1 MTYTGET
8 IPSGG
13 PPRAAEIEL
22 NSIQPIP
29 DGERHG
35 TVGQQW
41 RLWYACNA
49 NFFCVVLGSFAVL
62 LGLNLFWAIAAIV
75 IGSVIGG
82 ILTGLHA
89 VQGPR
94 LGVPQMIQSRG
105 QFGFYF
111 GVVLFLMGI
120 LLDVGYMGGGVVVGA
135 QSLQGVIPGLPIQ
148 AWIVIFA
155 VPCVVLAIWG
165 YRLIHA
171 VQPYLVV
178 IMTGVWFAI
187 LGLIIAS
194 GDHLAKGMGGTHL
207 ASFPVFLVVV
217 GLFFM
222 NQLSWAIYVS
232 DYSRYMPRDTSGP
245 RIVTAV
251 TVGSTVSTVAFCAL
265 GAWVTAIS
273 PTAASPVTVIA
284 NVAGKWVLWFSALS
298 LVAGA
303 AMNAYTGMLSWESVR
318 STWQQVKL
326 SRLTRVV
333 GVLLISAVAL
343 VLALLGWRSFVTTFS
358 NFLSVLLFVFVPWS
372 LINLVDFYLVQ
383 HERYDIASFYTPRGS
398 YGGWRW
404 VAVIPYLVAVGAELL
419 FVDQTD
425 LKGPLV
431 NALGGADISWIVGG
445 VVAAAGYLIAVRIAG
460 RGAEV
465 PVEELTRAGLSRR
478 RGTPRRPACRRD
490 QLVPGVDAQL
500 GVDVF
505 QVGLDGADRQGQ
517 LPGDVGVRGPGGGQ
531 GGHPLFLGAQRA

>member
-1 MTYTGET
+1 MTLAGEST
-8 IPSGG
+8 QAAG
-13 PPRAAEIEL
+13 PPRTADIEV

-29 DGERHG
+29 DSERHG

-49 NFFCVVLGSFAVL
+49 NFFCIVLGSFAVL
-62 LGLNLFWAIAAIV
+62 LGLNLFWAIVAIV
-75 IGSVIGG
+75 VGSVIGG
-82 ILTGLHA
+82 VLTALHA

-94 LGVPQMIQSRG
+94 LGVPQMVQSRG

-120 LLDVGYMGGGVVVGA
+120 LLDVGYMGGGLVVGA
-135 QSLQGVIPGLPIQ
+135 QSLQEAVPGLPVE

-155 VPCVVLAIWG
+155 VPAVLLAVWG

-178 IMTGVWFAI
+178 IMTGVWIAMV
-187 LGLIIAS
+187 GLVIAS
-194 GDHLAKGMGGTHL
+194 GDHLAKGMGGTSL

-232 DYSRYMPRDTSGP
+232 DYSRYMPKDTSGP
-245 RIVTAV
+245 RIFTAV
-251 TVGSTVSTVAFCAL
+251 AVGSTVSTVAFCAL
-265 GAWVTAIS
+265 GAWVAAIA

-284 NVAGKWVLWFSALS
+284 SVAGKWVLWFSALS
-298 LVAGA
+298 LIAGA
-303 AMNAYTGMLSWESVR
+303 GMNAYTGMLSWEAVR
-318 STWQQVKL
+318 STWQRVGL
-326 SRLTRVV
+326 SRRARVV

-343 VLALLGWRSFVTTFS
+343 LLALLGWKSFVTTFS
-358 NFLSVLLFVFVPWS
+358 NFLDVLLFVFVPWS

-383 HERYDIASFYTPRGS
+383 RERYDVASFYTARGI

-404 VAVIPYLVAVGAELL
+404 VAVIPYLVAVGLELL

-445 VVAAAGYLIAVRIAG
+445 VVAAVGYLIAVRI
-460 RGAEV
+460 V
-465 PVEELTRAGLSRR
+465 
-478 RGTPRRPACRRD
+478 
-490 QLVPGVDAQL
+490 
-500 GVDVF
+500 
-505 QVGLDGADRQGQ
+505 
-517 LPGDVGVRGPGGGQ
+517 GQ
-531 GGHPLFLGAQRA
+531 GAQATADQPTTVSS

>member
-1 MTYTGET
+1 MTRASESTRPTGSSRTST
-8 IPSGG
+8 IEV
-13 PPRAAEIEL
+13 R
-22 NSIQPIP
+22 SIQPVP
-29 DGERHG
+29 DRERHG

-49 NFFCVVLGSFAVL
+49 NFFCVVLGSFAVV
-62 LGLNLFWAIAAIV
+62 LGLNLFWAIVAIV
-75 IGSVIGG
+75 IGSVMGG
-82 ILTGLHA
+82 VLTALHA

-120 LLDVGYMGGGVVVGA
+120 VLDVGYMGGGLVVGA
-135 QSLQGVIPGLPIQ
+135 ESLQGVIPGLPIQ

-155 VPCVVLAIWG
+155 VPCTVLAIWG

-178 IMTGVWFAI
+178 IMTGVWIAV

-245 RIVTAV
+245 RISTAV
-251 TVGSTVSTVAFCAL
+251 AVGSTLSTVMFCAL
-265 GAWVTAIS
+265 GAWVTAIA
-273 PTAASPVTVIA
+273 PNAASPVTVIA
-284 NVAGKWVLWFSALS
+284 SVAGKWILGFSALS
-298 LVAGA
+298 LVAAA
-303 AMNAYTGMLSWESVR
+303 AMNAYTGMLSWDSVR
-318 STWQQVKL
+318 STWQQVAL
-326 SRLTRVV
+326 SRIARVV
-333 GVLLISAVAL
+333 GVMLISGVAL
-343 VLALLGWRSFVTTFS
+343 LLALLGWRSFVNTFS
-358 NFLSVLLFVFVPWS
+358 NFLNVLLFLFVPWS
-372 LINLVDFYLVQ
+372 LINLIDFYLVQ
-383 HERYDIASFYTPRGS
+383 RECYDVASFYAPHGI

-404 VAVIPYLVAVGAELL
+404 VAVIPYVVAVGVELL

-431 NALGGADISWIVGG
+431 NLLGGSDISWIVGG
-445 VVAAAGYLIAVRIAG
+445 VVATVLYLVG
-460 RGAEV
+460 
-465 PVEELTRAGLSRR
+465 TKRR
-478 RGTPRRPACRRD
+478 RA
-490 QLVPGVDAQL
+490 
-500 GVDVF
+500 
-505 QVGLDGADRQGQ
+505 RQG
-517 LPGDVGVRGPGGGQ
+517 LPATAVW
-531 GGHPLFLGAQRA
+531 

>member
-1 MTYTGET
+1 
-8 IPSGG
+8 
-13 PPRAAEIEL
+13 
-22 NSIQPIP
+22 
-29 DGERHG
+29 
-35 TVGQQW
+35 
-41 RLWYACNA
+41 
-49 NFFCVVLGSFAVL
+49 VVLGSFAVL
-62 LGLNLFWAIAAIV
+62 LGLNLFWAIIAIV
-75 IGSVIGG
+75 AGSVIGG
-82 ILTGLHA
+82 VLTALHA

-111 GVVLFLMGI
+111 GVVLFVMGI
-120 LLDVGYMGGGVVVGA
+120 VLDVGYMGGGLVVGA
-135 QSLQGVIPGLPIQ
+135 QSLQGVIPGLPVQ

-178 IMTGVWFAI
+178 IMTGVW
-187 LGLIIAS
+187 IAMVALVITS

-232 DYSRYMPRDTSGP
+232 DYSRYMPKDTSGP
-245 RIVTAV
+245 KIFTAV
-251 TVGSTVSTVAFCAL
+251 AVGSTVSTVLFCAL

-273 PTAASPVTVIA
+273 PAASSPVTVIA
-284 NVAGKWVLWFSALS
+284 SVAGKWVLWFSALS
-298 LVAGA
+298 LIAGA

-318 STWQQVKL
+318 STWQKVTL
-326 SRLTRVV
+326 SRLARVA
-333 GVLLISAVAL
+333 GVLLISGISL

-383 HERYDIASFYTPRGS
+383 RERYDVASFYTPRGI
-398 YGGWRW
+398 YGAWRW
-404 VAVIPYLVAVGAELL
+404 VAVIPYLIACGTELL

-460 RGAEV
+460 RGAQI
-465 PVEELTRAGLSRR
+465 PATQLTSASR
-478 RGTPRRPACRRD
+478 
-490 QLVPGVDAQL
+490 
-500 GVDVF
+500 
-505 QVGLDGADRQGQ
+505 
-517 LPGDVGVRGPGGGQ
+517 
-531 GGHPLFLGAQRA
+531 

>member
-1 MTYTGET
+1 MTQTGET
-8 IPSGG
+8 TPAVG
-13 PPRAAEIEL
+13 PPRAAEIEIH
-22 NSIQPIP
+22 SIQPIP
-29 DGERHG
+29 DGDRHG

-49 NFFCVVLGSFAVL
+49 NFFCIVLGSFAVL
-62 LGLNLFWAIAAIV
+62 LGLNLFWAIVAIV
-75 IGSVIGG
+75 VGSVIGG
-82 ILTGLHA
+82 VLTGLHG

-120 LLDVGYMGGGVVVGA
+120 LLDVGYMGGGLVVGA
-135 QSLQGVIPGLPIQ
+135 QSLQGVIPGLPVQ
-148 AWIVIFA
+148 AWIAIFA
-155 VPCVVLAIWG
+155 VPCVVLAVWG

-178 IMTGVWFAI
+178 IMTGVWIAM
-187 LGLIIAS
+187 LGLVIAS
-194 GDHLAKGMGGTHL
+194 GDHLAKGMGGVHL
-207 ASFPVFLVVV
+207 DSFPVFLVVV

-232 DYSRYMPRDTSGP
+232 DYSRYMPRDTSGS
-245 RIVTAV
+245 RIFTAV
-251 TVGSTVSTVAFCAL
+251 AVGSTVSTVAFCAL
-265 GAWVTAIS
+265 GAWVTAIA

-284 NVAGKWVLWFSALS
+284 SVAGKWVLWFSALS
-298 LVAGA
+298 LIAGA

-326 SRLTRVV
+326 SRLARVV
-333 GVLLISAVAL
+333 GVLLVSAVAL
-343 VLALLGWRSFVTTFS
+343 VLALLGWKSFVTTFS

-383 HERYDIASFYTPRGS
+383 REHYDVASFYSPRGI

-404 VAVIPYLVAVGAELL
+404 VAVIPYLVAVGLELL
-419 FVDQTD
+419 FVDQVD

-445 VVAAAGYLIAVRIAG
+445 VVAAVGYLIAVRIAG

-465 PVEELTRAGLSRR
+465 ST
-478 RGTPRRPACRRD
+478 D
-490 QLVPGVDAQL
+490 QLTGVS
-500 GVDVF
+500 G
-505 QVGLDGADRQGQ
+505 
-517 LPGDVGVRGPGGGQ
+517 
-531 GGHPLFLGAQRA
+531 

>member
-1 MTYTGET
+1 MTQTGET
-8 IPSGG
+8 TPAAG
-13 PPRAAEIEL
+13 PPRTAEIEI

-29 DGERHG
+29 DAERHG

-62 LGLNLFWAIAAIV
+62 LGLNLFWAIVAIV
-75 IGSVIGG
+75 LGSVIGG
-82 ILTGLHA
+82 VLTGLHA

-120 LLDVGYMGGGVVVGA
+120 LLDVGYMGGGIVVGA

-155 VPCVVLAIWG
+155 VPCVALAVWG

-178 IMTGVWFAI
+178 IMTGVWFAM
-187 LGLIIAS
+187 LGLILAS
-194 GDHLAKGMGGTHL
+194 GDHLAKGMGGAHL
-207 ASFPVFLVVV
+207 SSFPVFLVVV

-232 DYSRYMPRDTSGP
+232 DYSRYMPKDTNGP
-245 RIVTAV
+245 RVFAAV
-251 TVGSTVSTVAFCAL
+251 AVGSTVSTIAFCAL
-265 GAWVTAIS
+265 GAWVTAIA

-284 NVAGKWVLWFSALS
+284 SVAGKWVLWFSALS

-326 SRLTRVV
+326 SRLARVI
-333 GVLLISAVAL
+333 GVLLISGIAL
-343 VLALLGWRSFVTTFS
+343 VLALLGWKSFVTTFS

-372 LINLVDFYLVQ
+372 LINLVDFYWVQ
-383 HERYDIASFYTPRGS
+383 RERYDVSAFYTPRGI

-404 VAVIPYLVAVGAELL
+404 VAVIPYLVAVGLELL
-419 FVDQTD
+419 FVDQVD

-445 VVAAAGYLIAVRIAG
+445 VVAAVGYLIAVRIAG
-460 RGAEV
+460 RGADV
-465 PVEELTRAGLSRR
+465 ST
-478 RGTPRRPACRRD
+478 D
-490 QLVPGVDAQL
+490 QLTGVS
-500 GVDVF
+500 G
-505 QVGLDGADRQGQ
+505 
-517 LPGDVGVRGPGGGQ
+517 
-531 GGHPLFLGAQRA
+531 

>member
-1 MTYTGET
+1 MTSTGET
-8 IPSGG
+8 TPPAG
-13 PPRAAEIEL
+13 PPRTAEIEI

-29 DGERHG
+29 DSERHG
-35 TVGQQW
+35 TIGQQW

-49 NFFCVVLGSFAVL
+49 NFFCIVLGSFAVL
-62 LGLNLFWAIAAIV
+62 LGLNLFWAIVGIV

-82 ILTGLHA
+82 VLTGLHA

-120 LLDVGYMGGGVVVGA
+120 LLDVGYMGGGLVVGA

-155 VPCVVLAIWG
+155 VPCVVLAVWG

-178 IMTGVWFAI
+178 IMTGVWLAM

-207 ASFPVFLVVV
+207 ASFPIFLVVV

-232 DYSRYMPRDTSGP
+232 DYSRYMPRNTNGP
-245 RIVTAV
+245 RIFAAV
-251 TVGSTVSTVAFCAL
+251 AVGSTVSTVAFCAL
-265 GAWVTAIS
+265 GAWVTAIA

-284 NVAGKWVLWFSALS
+284 SVAGKWVLWFSALS

-303 AMNAYTGMLSWESVR
+303 AMNAYTGMLSWDSVR

-326 SRLTRVV
+326 SRLARVL
-333 GVLLISAVAL
+333 GVLLISGVAI

-383 HERYDIASFYTPRGS
+383 RERYDVASFYTPRGI

-404 VAVIPYLVAVGAELL
+404 VAVIPYLIALGLELL

-431 NALGGADISWIVGG
+431 NALGGADISWIVGA
-445 VVAAAGYLIAVRIAG
+445 VVAAVGYLIAVRIAG
-460 RGAEV
+460 RGADV
-465 PVEELTRAGLSRR
+465 PVEELT
-478 RGTPRRPACRRD
+478 
-490 QLVPGVDAQL
+490 
-500 GVDVF
+500 
-505 QVGLDGADRQGQ
+505 GA
-517 LPGDVGVRGPGGGQ
+517 PS
-531 GGHPLFLGAQRA
+531 

>member
-1 MTYTGET
+1 MTQTRTGET
-8 IPSGG
+8 TTAAG
-13 PPRAAEIEL
+13 PPRLTEIEV

-29 DGERHG
+29 DSERHG

-49 NFFCVVLGSFAVL
+49 NFFCIVLGSFAVL
-62 LGLNLFWAIAAIV
+62 LGLNLFWAIVAIV
-75 IGSVIGG
+75 LGSVIGG
-82 ILTGLHA
+82 VLTALHA

-120 LLDVGYMGGGVVVGA
+120 LLDVGYMGGGLVVGA
-135 QSLQGVIPGLPIQ
+135 QSLQGVVPGLPIE

-155 VPCVVLAIWG
+155 VPAVILAIWG

-178 IMTGVWFAI
+178 IMTGVFLAM

-207 ASFPVFLVVV
+207 SSFPVFLVVV

-245 RIVTAV
+245 KIFTAV
-251 TVGSTVSTVAFCAL
+251 AVGSTVSTVAFCAL
-265 GAWVTAIS
+265 GAWVAAIA
-273 PTAASPVTVIA
+273 PTAASPVNVIA
-284 NVAGKWVLWFSALS
+284 GVAGKWVLWFSALS

-303 AMNAYTGMLSWESVR
+303 GMNAYTGMLSWEAVR
-318 STWQQVKL
+318 STWQRVAL
-326 SRLTRVV
+326 SRLARVV
-333 GVLLISAVAL
+333 GVLLISGVAL
-343 VLALLGWRSFVTTFS
+343 LLALLGWQSFVTTFS
-358 NFLSVLLFVFVPWS
+358 NFLDVLLFVFVPWS
-372 LINLVDFYLVQ
+372 LINLVDFYVVQ
-383 HERYDIASFYTPRGS
+383 RERYDVASFYTPRGI

-404 VAVIPYLVAVGAELL
+404 VAVIPYLVAVGVELL

-445 VVAAAGYLIAVRIAG
+445 VVAAVGYLIAVRITG
-460 RGAEV
+460 RGAGVTAE
-465 PVEELTRAGLSRR
+465 PLT
-478 RGTPRRPACRRD
+478 
-490 QLVPGVDAQL
+490 GVSS
-500 GVDVF
+500 
-505 QVGLDGADRQGQ
+505 
-517 LPGDVGVRGPGGGQ
+517 
-531 GGHPLFLGAQRA
+531 

>member
-1 MTYTGET
+1 MTDIGVTTPAAGASRT
-8 IPSGG
+8 
-13 PPRAAEIEL
+13 AEIEIH
-22 NSIQPIP
+22 SIQPIP
-29 DGERHG
+29 DSERHG

-49 NFFCVVLGSFAVL
+49 NFFCIVLGSFAVL
-62 LGLNLFWAIAAIV
+62 LGLNLFWAIVAIV

-82 ILTGLHA
+82 VLTGLHA

-111 GVVLFLMGI
+111 GVVLFAMGI
-120 LLDVGYMGGGVVVGA
+120 LLDVGYMGGGLVVGA
-135 QSLQGVIPGLPIQ
+135 QSLQGAISGLPIEV
-148 AWIVIFA
+148 WIVLFA
-155 VPCVVLAIWG
+155 VPCVALAVWG

-178 IMTGVWFAI
+178 IMTGVWIAMV
-187 LGLIIAS
+187 GLVIAS
-194 GDHLAKGMGGTHL
+194 GDHLAKGMGGVHL
-207 ASFPVFLVVV
+207 ASFPIFLVVT

-245 RIVTAV
+245 RIFSAV
-251 TVGSTVSTVAFCAL
+251 AVGSTVSTVAFCAL
-265 GAWVTAIS
+265 GAWVAAIA

-284 NVAGKWVLWFSALS
+284 SVAGKWVLWFSALS
-298 LVAGA
+298 LIAGA

-318 STWQQVKL
+318 STWQQVRL
-326 SRLTRVV
+326 SRLARVI
-333 GVLLISAVAL
+333 GVLLVSAVAL
-343 VLALLGWRSFVTTFS
+343 VLALLGWKSFVTTFS
-358 NFLSVLLFVFVPWS
+358 NFLDVLLFVFVPWS

-383 HERYDIASFYTPRGS
+383 RERYDVASFYSARGI

-425 LKGPLV
+425 LKGPLLSAV
-431 NALGGADISWIVGG
+431 GGADISWIVGG
-445 VVAAAGYLIAVRIAG
+445 VVAAVGYLAAVRI
-460 RGAEV
+460 V
-465 PVEELTRAGLSRR
+465 
-478 RGTPRRPACRRD
+478 
-490 QLVPGVDAQL
+490 
-500 GVDVF
+500 
-505 QVGLDGADRQGQ
+505 
-517 LPGDVGVRGPGGGQ
+517 GQ
-531 GGHPLFLGAQRA
+531 GSSVTTEQLTGVSS

>member
-1 MTYTGET
+1 MTQAHAGET
-8 IPSGG
+8 ALAAG
-13 PPRAAEIEL
+13 PPRTAEIEIH
-22 NSIQPIP
+22 SIQPIP
-29 DGERHG
+29 DSQRHG
-35 TVGQQW
+35 TVAQQW

-49 NFFCVVLGSFAVL
+49 NFFCIVLGSFAVL
-62 LGLNLFWAIAAIV
+62 LGLNLFWAIVAIL

-82 ILTGLHA
+82 VLTALHA

-120 LLDVGYMGGGVVVGA
+120 VLDVGYMGGGIVVGA
-135 QSLQGVIPGLPIQ
+135 QSLQGVVPGLPIQ
-148 AWIVIFA
+148 AWIVIFT
-155 VPCVVLAIWG
+155 VPCVALAVWG

-178 IMTGVWFAI
+178 IMTGVWIAM

-194 GDHLAKGMGGTHL
+194 GDHLAKGMAGTHL

-245 RIVTAV
+245 RIFTAV
-251 TVGSTVSTVAFCAL
+251 GVGSTVSTVAFCAL
-265 GAWVTAIS
+265 GAWVTAIA

-284 NVAGKWVLWFSALS
+284 SVAGKWVLWFSALS
-298 LVAGA
+298 LIAGA

-318 STWQQVKL
+318 STWQQVRL
-326 SRLTRVV
+326 SRLTRIV
-333 GVLLISAVAL
+333 GVLLISAVSL
-343 VLALLGWRSFVTTFS
+343 VLALLGWKSFVTTFS

-383 HERYDIASFYTPRGS
+383 RERYDVASFCNPRGI

-404 VAVIPYLVAVGAELL
+404 VAVIPYLIAVGVELL

-431 NALGGADISWIVGG
+431 NAVGGADISWIVGG
-445 VVAAAGYLIAVRIAG
+445 VVAAVGYLIAVRIAG
-460 RGAEV
+460 RGAAV
-465 PVEELTRAGLSRR
+465 PTGRLTGASR
-478 RGTPRRPACRRD
+478 
-490 QLVPGVDAQL
+490 
-500 GVDVF
+500 
-505 QVGLDGADRQGQ
+505 
-517 LPGDVGVRGPGGGQ
+517 
-531 GGHPLFLGAQRA
+531 

>member
-1 MTYTGET
+1 MTVAGALAHNTCREQEGINMT
-8 IPSGG
+8 PIAGPAGSGAA
-13 PPRAAEIEL
+13 PRAAEIEI

-29 DGERHG
+29 DGERYG

-49 NFFCVVLGSFAVL
+49 NFFCIVLGSFAVL
-62 LGLNLFWAIAAIV
+62 LGLNLFWAIVAIV

-82 ILTGLHA
+82 VLTALHA

-120 LLDVGYMGGGVVVGA
+120 LLDVGFMGGALVVGA
-135 QSLQGVIPGLPIQ
+135 QSLQEVVPGLHVQ
-148 AWIVIFA
+148 AWIVIYSL
-155 VPCVVLAIWG
+155 PCVVLAVWG

-178 IMTGVWFAI
+178 VMTGVWAAM

-207 ASFPVFLVVV
+207 ASFPIFLVVV

-232 DYSRYMPRDTSGP
+232 DYSRYMPRDTSAP
-245 RIVTAV
+245 RVFTAV
-251 TVGSTVSTVAFCAL
+251 AVGSTVSTVAFCAL
-265 GAWVTAIS
+265 GAWVTAIA

-284 NVAGKWVLWFSALS
+284 GVAGKWVLWFSALS
-298 LVAGA
+298 LIAGA

-318 STWQQVKL
+318 STWQRVGL
-326 SRLTRVV
+326 SRLARMI
-333 GVLLISAVAL
+333 GVLLVSAVAL
-343 VLALLGWRSFVTTFS
+343 VLALVGWRSFVTTFT
-358 NFLSVLLFVFVPWS
+358 NFLDVLLFVFVPWS

-383 HERYDIASFYTPRGS
+383 RERYDVPSFYTPRGI

-404 VAVIPYLVAVGAELL
+404 VAVIPYLIAVGLELL
-419 FVDQTD
+419 FVNQAD

-445 VVAAAGYLIAVRIAG
+445 VAAPVGYLIAVRIAG
-460 RGAEV
+460 WG
-465 PVEELTRAGLSRR
+465 
-478 RGTPRRPACRRD
+478 
-490 QLVPGVDAQL
+490 
-500 GVDVF
+500 
-505 QVGLDGADRQGQ
+505 DGGGHAADR
-517 LPGDVGVRGPGGGQ
+517 VSR
-531 GGHPLFLGAQRA
+531 

>member
-1 MTYTGET
+1 MTQVGET
-8 IPSGG
+8 AQVAAPL
-13 PPRAAEIEL
+13 RTAEIEV

-29 DGERHG
+29 ESQRHG

-49 NFFCVVLGSFAVL
+49 NFFCIVLGSFAVL
-62 LGLNLFWAIAAIV
+62 LGLNLFWAIVAIV
-75 IGSVIGG
+75 VGSVIGG
-82 ILTGLHA
+82 VLTALHA

-94 LGVPQMIQSRG
+94 LGVPQLIQSRG

-120 LLDVGYMGGGVVVGA
+120 LLDVGFMGGGLVVGA
-135 QSLQGVIPGLPIQ
+135 QSLQEAVPGLPVE

-155 VPCVVLAIWG
+155 VPAVALAVWG
-165 YRLIHA
+165 YNLIHA

-178 IMTGVWFAI
+178 IMTGVFFAMV
-187 LGLIIAS
+187 GLLIAS
-194 GDHLAKGMGGTHL
+194 GDHLAKGMTGLHL

-232 DYSRYMPRDTSGP
+232 DYSRYMPKQTSGP
-245 RIVTAV
+245 RVFTAV
-251 TVGSTVSTVAFCAL
+251 AVGSTLSTVLFCAL
-265 GAWVTAIS
+265 GAWVAAIA

-284 NVAGKWVLWFSALS
+284 SVSGKWVLWFSALS

-303 AMNAYTGMLSWESVR
+303 GMNAYTGMLSWEAIR
-318 STWQQVKL
+318 STWQQVRL
-326 SRLTRVV
+326 SRAARVI
-333 GVLLISAVAL
+333 GVLLISAIAL
-343 VLALLGWRSFVTTFS
+343 VLALLGWQSFVNSFS
-358 NFLSVLLFVFVPWS
+358 NFLDVLLFVFVPWS

-383 HERYDIASFYTPRGS
+383 HEHYDVAAFFNPRGV
-398 YGGWRW
+398 YGGFRW
-404 VAVIPYLVAVGAELL
+404 VAVIPYLIAVGSELL

-445 VVAAAGYLIAVRIAG
+445 VVAAVGYLIAVRITG
-460 RGAEV
+460 Q
-465 PVEELTRAGLSRR
+465 RAGL
-478 RGTPRRPACRRD
+478 TAEQPAE
-490 QLVPGVDAQL
+490 VTG
-500 GVDVF
+500 
-505 QVGLDGADRQGQ
+505 
-517 LPGDVGVRGPGGGQ
+517 
-531 GGHPLFLGAQRA
+531 

>member
-1 MTYTGET
+1 MTMAGET
-8 IPSGG
+8 SREAR
-13 PPRAAEIEL
+13 PPRTADIEV

-29 DGERHG
+29 DSERHG

-49 NFFCVVLGSFAVL
+49 NFFCIVLGSFAVL
-62 LGLNLFWAIAAIV
+62 LGLNLFWAIIAIV
-75 IGSVIGG
+75 VGSVIGG
-82 ILTGLHA
+82 VLTALHA

-94 LGVPQMIQSRG
+94 LGVPQMVQSRG

-120 LLDVGYMGGGVVVGA
+120 LLDVGFMGGGLVVGA
-135 QSLQGVIPGLPIQ
+135 QSLQEAIPGLPIE

-155 VPCVVLAIWG
+155 VPAVLLAVWG

-178 IMTGVWFAI
+178 IMSGVWIAMV
-187 LGLIIAS
+187 GLVIAS
-194 GDHLAKGMGGTHL
+194 GDHLAKGMGGTAL

-232 DYSRYMPRDTSGP
+232 DYSRYMPRNTSGP
-245 RIVTAV
+245 RIFTAV
-251 TVGSTVSTVAFCAL
+251 AVGSTVSTVAFCAL
-265 GAWVTAIS
+265 GAWVAAIA
-273 PTAASPVTVIA
+273 PTASSPVTVIA
-284 NVAGKWVLWFSALS
+284 SVAGKWVLWFSALS
-298 LVAGA
+298 LIAGA
-303 AMNAYTGMLSWESVR
+303 GMNAYTGMLSWEAVR
-318 STWQQVKL
+318 STWQRVGL
-326 SRLTRVV
+326 SRRARVI
-333 GVLLISAVAL
+333 GVLLISAIAL
-343 VLALLGWRSFVTTFS
+343 LLALLGWKSFVTTFS
-358 NFLSVLLFVFVPWS
+358 NFLDVLLFVFVPWS

-383 HERYDIASFYTPRGS
+383 RERYDVAAFYTPRGI

-404 VAVIPYLVAVGAELL
+404 VAVIPYLVAVGLELL

-445 VVAAAGYLIAVRIAG
+445 VVAAVGYLIAVRIAG
-460 RGAEV
+460 PGARVAAEQ
-465 PVEELTRAGLSRR
+465 
-478 RGTPRRPACRRD
+478 PAR
-490 QLVPGVDAQL
+490 VSS
-500 GVDVF
+500 
-505 QVGLDGADRQGQ
+505 
-517 LPGDVGVRGPGGGQ
+517 
-531 GGHPLFLGAQRA
+531 

>member
-1 MTYTGET
+1 MTLAGEST
-8 IPSGG
+8 RAAG
-13 PPRAAEIEL
+13 PPRTAEIEV

-49 NFFCVVLGSFAVL
+49 NFFCIVLGSFAVL
-62 LGLNLFWAIAAIV
+62 LGLNLFWAIVAIV
-75 IGSVIGG
+75 VGSVIGG
-82 ILTGLHA
+82 VLTALHA

-94 LGVPQMIQSRG
+94 LGVPQMVQSRG

-120 LLDVGYMGGGVVVGA
+120 LLDVGYMGGGLVVGA
-135 QSLQGVIPGLPIQ
+135 QSLQEAVPGLPVE

-155 VPCVVLAIWG
+155 VPAVLLAVWG

-178 IMTGVWFAI
+178 IMTGVWIAMV
-187 LGLIIAS
+187 GLVLAS
-194 GDHLAKGMGGTHL
+194 GDHLAKGMGGTAL

-232 DYSRYMPRDTSGP
+232 DYSRYMPKDTSGP
-245 RIVTAV
+245 RVFTAV
-251 TVGSTVSTVAFCAL
+251 AVGSTVSTVAFCAL
-265 GAWVTAIS
+265 GAWVAAIA

-284 NVAGKWVLWFSALS
+284 SVAGKWVLWFSALS
-298 LVAGA
+298 LIAGA
-303 AMNAYTGMLSWESVR
+303 GMNAYTGMLSWEAVR
-318 STWQQVKL
+318 STWQRVGL
-326 SRLTRVV
+326 SRRARVI

-343 VLALLGWRSFVTTFS
+343 LLALLGWKSFVTTFS
-358 NFLSVLLFVFVPWS
+358 NFLDVLLFVFVPWS

-383 HERYDIASFYTPRGS
+383 RERYDVASFYTARGI

-404 VAVIPYLVAVGAELL
+404 VAVIPYLVAVGLELL

-445 VVAAAGYLIAVRIAG
+445 VVAAVGYLIAVRIAG

-465 PVEELTRAGLSRR
+465 A
-478 RGTPRRPACRRD
+478 
-490 QLVPGVDAQL
+490 AQQPTT
-500 GVDVF
+500 VSS
-505 QVGLDGADRQGQ
+505 
-517 LPGDVGVRGPGGGQ
+517 
-531 GGHPLFLGAQRA
+531 

>member
-1 MTYTGET
+1 MTSTSET
-8 IPSGG
+8 TPSGG
-13 PPRAAEIEL
+13 PSRTAEIEIH
-22 NSIQPIP
+22 SIQPIP
-29 DGERHG
+29 DSDRHG
-35 TVGQQW
+35 TIGQQW

-62 LGLNLFWAIAAIV
+62 LGLNLFWAIIAIV

-82 ILTGLHA
+82 VLTALHA

-111 GVVLFLMGI
+111 GVVLFVMGI
-120 LLDVGYMGGGVVVGA
+120 VLDVGYMGGGIVVGA
-135 QSLQGVIPGLPIQ
+135 QSLQGVVSGLPIE
-148 AWIVIFA
+148 AWIVIFT
-155 VPCVVLAIWG
+155 VPCVALAVWG

-178 IMTGVWFAI
+178 IMTGVWFAM
-187 LGLIIAS
+187 LGLILAS

-207 ASFPVFLVVV
+207 ASFPIFLVVV

-232 DYSRYMPRDTSGP
+232 DYSRYMPKDTNGP
-245 RIVTAV
+245 KIFTAV
-251 TVGSTVSTVAFCAL
+251 AVGSTVSTVAFCAL
-265 GAWVTAIS
+265 GAWVTAIA
-273 PTAASPVTVIA
+273 PTASSPVTVIA
-284 NVAGKWVLWFSALS
+284 SVAGKWVLWFSALS
-298 LVAGA
+298 LIAGA
-303 AMNAYTGMLSWESVR
+303 AMNAYTGMLSWEAVR
-318 STWQQVKL
+318 STWQQVSL
-326 SRLTRVV
+326 SRIARVI
-333 GVLLISAVAL
+333 GVLLIAGISL
-343 VLALLGWRSFVTTFS
+343 VLALLGWRSFVNTFS

-383 HERYDIASFYTPRGS
+383 RERYDVSAFYTPRGI

-404 VAVIPYLVAVGAELL
+404 VAVIPYLVAVGLELL

-445 VVAAAGYLIAVRIAG
+445 VVAAVGYLIAVRITG
-460 RGAEV
+460 QRNEV
-465 PVEELTRAGLSRR
+465 ATEQLT
-478 RGTPRRPACRRD
+478 
-490 QLVPGVDAQL
+490 GVA
-500 GVDVF
+500 
-505 QVGLDGADRQGQ
+505 R
-517 LPGDVGVRGPGGGQ
+517 
-531 GGHPLFLGAQRA
+531 

>member
-1 MTYTGET
+1 MTPIAE
-8 IPSGG
+8 PAASGAA
-13 PPRAAEIEL
+13 PRAAQIEI

-29 DGERHG
+29 DGERYG

-49 NFFCVVLGSFAVL
+49 NFFCIVLGSFAVL
-62 LGLNLFWAIAAIV
+62 LGLNLFWATVAIV

-82 ILTGLHA
+82 VLTALHA

-120 LLDVGYMGGGVVVGA
+120 LLDVGFMGGALVVGA
-135 QSLQGVIPGLPIQ
+135 QSLQEVVPGLPVQ
-148 AWIVIFA
+148 VWIVIYSL
-155 VPCVVLAIWG
+155 PCVLLAVWG

-178 IMTGVWFAI
+178 VMTGVWTAM

-207 ASFPVFLVVV
+207 ASFPIFLVVV

-232 DYSRYMPRDTSGP
+232 DYSRYMPRDTSAP
-245 RIVTAV
+245 RVFTAV
-251 TVGSTVSTVAFCAL
+251 AVGSTVSTVAFCAL
-265 GAWVTAIS
+265 GAWVTAIA

-284 NVAGKWVLWFSALS
+284 GVTGKWVLWFSALS
-298 LVAGA
+298 LIAGA

-318 STWQQVKL
+318 STWQRVGL
-326 SRLTRVV
+326 SRLARMI
-333 GVLLISAVAL
+333 GVLLVSAVAL
-343 VLALLGWRSFVTTFS
+343 VLALVGWRSFVTTFT
-358 NFLSVLLFVFVPWS
+358 NFLDVLLFVFVPWS

-383 HERYDIASFYTPRGS
+383 RERYDVPSFYTPRGI

-404 VAVIPYLVAVGAELL
+404 VAVIPYLIAVGLELL
-419 FVDQTD
+419 FVDQAD
-425 LKGPLV
+425 FKGPLV

-445 VVAAAGYLIAVRIAG
+445 VAAPVGYLIAVRISG
-460 RGAEV
+460 RGNGVATQTDRV
-465 PVEELTRAGLSRR
+465 SR
-478 RGTPRRPACRRD
+478 
-490 QLVPGVDAQL
+490 
-500 GVDVF
+500 
-505 QVGLDGADRQGQ
+505 
-517 LPGDVGVRGPGGGQ
+517 
-531 GGHPLFLGAQRA
+531 

>member
-1 MTYTGET
+1 MTHVGET
-8 IPSGG
+8 AQAAS
-13 PPRAAEIEL
+13 PPRTAEIEV

-29 DGERHG
+29 ENQRYG

-49 NFFCVVLGSFAVL
+49 NFFCIVLGSFAVL
-62 LGLNLFWAIAAIV
+62 LGLNLLWAIVAIV
-75 IGSVIGG
+75 LGSVIGG
-82 ILTGLHA
+82 VLTALHA

-94 LGVPQMIQSRG
+94 LGVPQMVQSRG

-120 LLDVGYMGGGVVVGA
+120 LLDVGYMGGGLVVGA
-135 QSLQGVIPGLPIQ
+135 QSLQEAVSGLPIE

-155 VPCVVLAIWG
+155 VPAVVLAVWG

-178 IMTGVWFAI
+178 IMTGVWIAMV
-187 LGLIIAS
+187 GLVIAS
-194 GDHLAKGMGGTHL
+194 GDHLAKGMAGTHL

-232 DYSRYMPRDTSGP
+232 DYSRYMPKDTSGP
-245 RIVTAV
+245 RVFTAV
-251 TVGSTVSTVAFCAL
+251 AVGSTVSTVAFCAL
-265 GAWVTAIS
+265 GAWVAAIA

-284 NVAGKWVLWFSALS
+284 SVAGKWVLWFSALS
-298 LVAGA
+298 LIAGA
-303 AMNAYTGMLSWESVR
+303 GMNAYTGMLSWEAVR
-318 STWQQVKL
+318 STWQRVQL
-326 SRLTRVV
+326 SRVARVI

-343 VLALLGWRSFVTTFS
+343 ILALLGWRSFVTTFS
-358 NFLSVLLFVFVPWS
+358 NFLDVLLFVFVPWS
-372 LINLVDFYLVQ
+372 MINLIDFYVVQ
-383 HERYDIASFYTPRGS
+383 HEHYDVASFYTARGV

-404 VAVIPYLVAVGAELL
+404 PAVVPYLVAVGVELL

-460 RGAEV
+460 PRAELTAEQPAEV
-465 PVEELTRAGLSRR
+465 TG
-478 RGTPRRPACRRD
+478 
-490 QLVPGVDAQL
+490 
-500 GVDVF
+500 
-505 QVGLDGADRQGQ
+505 
-517 LPGDVGVRGPGGGQ
+517 
-531 GGHPLFLGAQRA
+531 

>member
-1 MTYTGET
+1 MTHAGET
-8 IPSGG
+8 AQAAR
-13 PPRAAEIEL
+13 PPRAAEIEV

-29 DGERHG
+29 DNQRHG

-49 NFFCVVLGSFAVL
+49 NFFCIVLGSFAVL
-62 LGLNLFWAIAAIV
+62 LGLNLFWAIVAIV
-75 IGSVIGG
+75 LGSVIGG
-82 ILTGLHA
+82 VLTALHA

-94 LGVPQMIQSRG
+94 LGVPQMVQSRG

-120 LLDVGYMGGGVVVGA
+120 LLDVGYMGGGLVVGA
-135 QSLQGVIPGLPIQ
+135 QSLQEAVPGLPIE

-155 VPCVVLAIWG
+155 VPAVLLAVWG

-178 IMTGVWFAI
+178 IMTGVWIAMV
-187 LGLIIAS
+187 GLIIAS
-194 GDHLAKGMGGTHL
+194 GDHLAKGMGGAHL

-232 DYSRYMPRDTSGP
+232 DYSRYMPKDTSGP
-245 RIVTAV
+245 RIFTAV
-251 TVGSTVSTVAFCAL
+251 AVGTTVSTVAFCAL
-265 GAWVTAIS
+265 GAWVAAIA

-284 NVAGKWVLWFSALS
+284 SVAGKWVLWFSALS
-298 LVAGA
+298 LIAGA
-303 AMNAYTGMLSWESVR
+303 GMNAYTGMLSWEAVR
-318 STWQQVKL
+318 STWQRVGL
-326 SRLTRVV
+326 SRVARVI

-343 VLALLGWRSFVTTFS
+343 LLALLGWRSFVTTFS
-358 NFLSVLLFVFVPWS
+358 NFLDVLLFVFVPWS

-383 HERYDIASFYTPRGS
+383 HERYDVASFYTARGK

-445 VVAAAGYLIAVRIAG
+445 VVAAVGYLIAVRITGHRAELTAEQP
-460 RGAEV
+460 AEV
-465 PVEELTRAGLSRR
+465 TG
-478 RGTPRRPACRRD
+478 
-490 QLVPGVDAQL
+490 
-500 GVDVF
+500 
-505 QVGLDGADRQGQ
+505 
-517 LPGDVGVRGPGGGQ
+517 
-531 GGHPLFLGAQRA
+531 

>member
-1 MTYTGET
+1 MTNVSE
-8 IPSGG
+8 IAQAAG
-13 PPRAAEIEL
+13 PPPTAEIEI

-29 DGERHG
+29 DSQRHG

-49 NFFCVVLGSFAVL
+49 NFFCIVLGSFAVL
-62 LGLNLFWAIAAIV
+62 LGLNLFWAIVAIV
-75 IGSVIGG
+75 VGSVIGG
-82 ILTGLHA
+82 ILTALHA

-94 LGVPQMIQSRG
+94 LGVPQLIQSRG

-120 LLDVGYMGGGVVVGA
+120 LLDVGFMGGGLVVGA
-135 QSLQGVIPGLPIQ
+135 QSLQEAVPGLPVQ

-155 VPCVVLAIWG
+155 VPAVALAVWG
-165 YRLIHA
+165 YNLIHA

-178 IMTGVWFAI
+178 IMTGVFLAMV
-187 LGLIIAS
+187 GLIIAS
-194 GDHLAKGMGGTHL
+194 GDHLSKGMAGLHL
-207 ASFPVFLVVV
+207 ASFPIFLVVV

-245 RIVTAV
+245 RIFTAV
-251 TVGSTVSTVAFCAL
+251 AVGSTVSTVAFCAL
-265 GAWVTAIS
+265 GAWVAAIA

-284 NVAGKWVLWFSALS
+284 SVAGKWVLWFSALS
-298 LVAGA
+298 LFAGA
-303 AMNAYTGMLSWESVR
+303 GMNAYTGMLSWEAIR
-318 STWQQVKL
+318 STWQQVRL
-326 SRLTRVV
+326 SRTARVI
-333 GVLLISAVAL
+333 GVLLISAIAL
-343 VLALLGWRSFVTTFS
+343 VLALLGWKSFVNSFS
-358 NFLSVLLFVFVPWS
+358 NFLDVLLFVFVPWS

-383 HERYDIASFYTPRGS
+383 HEHYDVAAFFNPRGV
-398 YGGWRW
+398 YGGFRW

-445 VVAAAGYLIAVRIAG
+445 VVAAVGYLIAVRIAG
-460 RGAEV
+460 QRA
-465 PVEELTRAGLSRR
+465 ELTAEQPLKVAG
-478 RGTPRRPACRRD
+478 
-490 QLVPGVDAQL
+490 
-500 GVDVF
+500 
-505 QVGLDGADRQGQ
+505 
-517 LPGDVGVRGPGGGQ
+517 
-531 GGHPLFLGAQRA
+531 

>member
-1 MTYTGET
+1 MTQAGET
-8 IPSGG
+8 AQAAR
-13 PPRAAEIEL
+13 PPRAAEIEV

-29 DGERHG
+29 DNQRHG

-49 NFFCVVLGSFAVL
+49 NFFCIVLGSFAVL
-62 LGLNLFWAIAAIV
+62 LGLNLFWAIVAIV
-75 IGSVIGG
+75 LGSVIGG
-82 ILTGLHA
+82 VLTALHA

-94 LGVPQMIQSRG
+94 LGVPQMVQSRG

-120 LLDVGYMGGGVVVGA
+120 LLDVGYMGGGLVVGG
-135 QSLQGVIPGLPIQ
+135 QSLQEAVPGLPIE

-155 VPCVVLAIWG
+155 VPAVVLAVWG

-178 IMTGVWFAI
+178 IMTGVWIAMV
-187 LGLIIAS
+187 GLIIAS

-207 ASFPVFLVVV
+207 ASFPVFLVVL

-232 DYSRYMPRDTSGP
+232 DYSRYMPKDTSGP
-245 RIVTAV
+245 RIFTAV
-251 TVGSTVSTVAFCAL
+251 AVGTTVSTVAFCAL
-265 GAWVTAIS
+265 GAWVAAIA

-284 NVAGKWVLWFSALS
+284 SVAGKWVLWFSALS
-298 LVAGA
+298 LIAGA
-303 AMNAYTGMLSWESVR
+303 GMNAYTGMLSWEAVR
-318 STWQQVKL
+318 STWQRVGL
-326 SRLTRVV
+326 SRVTRVI

-343 VLALLGWRSFVTTFS
+343 LLALLGWRSFVTTFS
-358 NFLSVLLFVFVPWS
+358 NFLDVLLFVFVPWS

-383 HERYDIASFYTPRGS
+383 HEHYDVASFYTARGK

-404 VAVIPYLVAVGAELL
+404 VAVVPYLVAVGAELL

-445 VVAAAGYLIAVRIAG
+445 VVAAVGYLIAVRITGHRAELTAEQP
-460 RGAEV
+460 AEV
-465 PVEELTRAGLSRR
+465 TG
-478 RGTPRRPACRRD
+478 
-490 QLVPGVDAQL
+490 
-500 GVDVF
+500 
-505 QVGLDGADRQGQ
+505 
-517 LPGDVGVRGPGGGQ
+517 
-531 GGHPLFLGAQRA
+531 

>member
-1 MTYTGET
+1 MTHAGET
-8 IPSGG
+8 AQAAR
-13 PPRAAEIEL
+13 PPRAAEIEV

-29 DGERHG
+29 DNQRHG

-49 NFFCVVLGSFAVL
+49 NFFCIVLGSFAVL
-62 LGLNLFWAIAAIV
+62 LGLNLFWAIVAIV
-75 IGSVIGG
+75 LGSVIGG
-82 ILTGLHA
+82 VLTALHA

-94 LGVPQMIQSRG
+94 LGVPQMVQSRG

-120 LLDVGYMGGGVVVGA
+120 LLDVGYMGGGLVVGA
-135 QSLQGVIPGLPIQ
+135 QSLQEAVPGLPIE

-155 VPCVVLAIWG
+155 VPAVVLAVWG

-178 IMTGVWFAI
+178 IMTGVWIAMV
-187 LGLIIAS
+187 GLIIAS
-194 GDHLAKGMGGTHL
+194 GDHLAKGMGGAHL

-232 DYSRYMPRDTSGP
+232 DYSRYMPKDTSGP
-245 RIVTAV
+245 RIFTAV
-251 TVGSTVSTVAFCAL
+251 AVGTTVSTVAFCAL
-265 GAWVTAIS
+265 GAWVAAIA

-284 NVAGKWVLWFSALS
+284 SVAGKWVLWFSALS
-298 LVAGA
+298 LIAGA
-303 AMNAYTGMLSWESVR
+303 GMNAYTGMLSWEAVR
-318 STWQQVKL
+318 STWQRVGL
-326 SRLTRVV
+326 SRVARVI

-343 VLALLGWRSFVTTFS
+343 LLALLGWRSFVTTFS
-358 NFLSVLLFVFVPWS
+358 NFLDVLLFVFVPWS

-383 HERYDIASFYTPRGS
+383 HERYDVASFYTARGK

-445 VVAAAGYLIAVRIAG
+445 VVAAVGYLIAVRITGHRAELTVEQP
-460 RGAEV
+460 AEV
-465 PVEELTRAGLSRR
+465 TG
-478 RGTPRRPACRRD
+478 
-490 QLVPGVDAQL
+490 
-500 GVDVF
+500 
-505 QVGLDGADRQGQ
+505 
-517 LPGDVGVRGPGGGQ
+517 
-531 GGHPLFLGAQRA
+531 